1 MRCHG
6 RHQISLQLLLSDAD
20 DAAAAA
26 AGSRWTDGRS
36 WEAHPMLR
44 TIGFTSSRSQPVGL
58 RSTVFRMLALA
69 VAIPGRRHDRADI
82 WWERAMRAIFVSLAI
97 VAASAKPSMAGA
109 RAASRGCA
117 AKEAPGPAC
126 LLACKALPALPKGNL
141 FWHLDR
147 FPSKDAAEHAAA
159 AARARS
165 A

>member
-1 MRCHG
+1 
-6 RHQISLQLLLSDAD
+6 
-20 DAAAAA
+20 
-26 AGSRWTDGRS
+26 
-36 WEAHPMLR
+36 
-44 TIGFTSSRSQPVGL
+44 
-58 RSTVFRMLALA
+58 
-69 VAIPGRRHDRADI
+69 
-82 WWERAMRAIFVSLAI
+82 MRAILVSLAI
-97 VAASAKPSMAGA
+97 VAASAMPSMAGA

>member
-6 RHQISLQLLLSDAD
+6 RHQISLRLLLSDAGD
-20 DAAAAA
+20 AAA

-58 RSTVFRMLALA
+58 RSTVFRMLAPA

-82 WWERAMRAIFVSLAI
+82 WWVRAMRAILVSLAI
-97 VAASAKPSMAGA
+97 VAASAMPSIAGA

-147 FPSKDAAEHAAA
+147 FPSKEHAAA